1 MTETQASRLPTKEG
15 QKMPVADELD
25 RKVTRVFAGKVV
37 RKDLVRQVKVGAN
50 VPVYVLEYLLG
61 KYCATDD
68 SAAIEAG
75 LRLVNTTLAD
85 SVIRPDEAM
94 KAQSRVKER
103 GEMIYIDKISV
114 RLDGTKYWAELV
126 NFGNA
131 FVHIPDSIVRK
142 YDRLLE
148 GGVWAQAKLEYHED
162 EEVGGKSRPFF
173 ITELNPIQLA
183 SFKLEDYCTQR
194 SEFTTAE
201 WLDLLVRSMGLE
213 PRHYSQRVKLLMLI
227 RLVPMVQRNYN
238 LIELGPRGTGKS
250 FVYRDLSPYSI
261 LISGG
266 KTTVPNLFYNMSTR
280 KVGLVGLWD
289 TVAFDEVAGIKF
301 DDKTAIQ
308 ILKDYMESGSFSRGR
323 EELVADASIVFA
335 GNINQPVDV
344 LVKTSTLFQPLPV
357 EMQDMAL
364 IDRIHFY
371 IPGWE
376 LPKMRNEFLSD
387 HYGFVVDYLAEA
399 FRELRRRN
407 YTDVI
412 DRYYSLGTDLNTRDA
427 KAVRRT
433 LSGLVKLLHPAGDP
447 SKEEVAEYLDLSLE
461 GRRRVKEQ
469 LKKMGSFEY
478 YQTSFSYIDNESM
491 AEQFVGVPEEGGR
504 SLIGQDP
511 LPAGCVY
518 TAAITAADTVALHR
532 IEVSKM
538 SGAGKLR
545 ITGNPDR
552 GMKDSIITAFDY
564 VRANKNHLGIER
576 DLESYDFHVQLVDLM
591 QAKEGSQGGVAF
603 FVALYSLLREKPP
616 LAGLVVLGEMTIQ
629 GNILPVRS
637 LIEPLQVI
645 VDNGAKKVLVPISN
659 KRQLMEVPGDLLER
673 VDPIF
678 YSEPLGAAL
687 KAIGVG

>member
-1 MTETQASRLPTKEG
+1 MPTF
-15 QKMPVADELD
+15 DELD
-25 RKVTRVFAGKVV
+25 RKATQAFAGRVV
-37 RKDLVRQVKVGAN
+37 RKDLVRQVKVGTN

-68 SAAIEAG
+68 LASIEAG
-75 LRLVNTTLAD
+75 LRLVNSTLAE

-103 GEMIYIDKISV
+103 GQMSYIDKVSV
-114 RLDGTKYWAELV
+114 RLDGTKYWADLV
-126 NFGNA
+126 NFGNN
-131 FVHIPDSIVRK
+131 FIHIPDSIVRK

-148 GGVWAQAKLEYHED
+148 GGIWAQVKLEYRED
-162 EEVGGKSRPFF
+162 EEVSGKVRPFF

-183 SFKLEDYCTQR
+183 TFSLDDYASR
-194 SEFTTAE
+194 RAEFTTDE
-201 WLDLLVRSMGLE
+201 WIDLMVRSMGLE
-213 PRHYSQRVKLLMLI
+213 PTAFTRRVKLLMLM
-227 RLVPMVQRNYN
+227 RLVPMVQRNFN

-280 KVGLVGLWD
+280 KVGLVGMWD
-289 TVAFDEVAGIKF
+289 VVAFDEVAGVQF

-323 EELVADASIVFA
+323 EELVAEASIVFA

-344 LVKTSTLFQPLPV
+344 LVKTSTLFQPLPDD
-357 EMQDMAL
+357 MQDMAL

-399 FRELRRRN
+399 FRELRRGN
-407 YTDVI
+407 YTDVM
-412 DRYYSLGTDLNTRDA
+412 DRAFSLGTDLNTRDA

-433 LSGLVKLLHPAGDP
+433 VSGLVKLLHPAGDP
-447 SKEEVAEYLDLSLE
+447 SKTELAEYLELALE

-478 YQTSFSYIDNESM
+478 YQTSFSYIDTESM
-491 AEQFVGVPEEGGR
+491 QEHFVGVPEEGGR
-504 SLIGQDP
+504 ALIGQDP
-511 LPAGCVY
+511 LPPGSAY
-518 TAAITAADTVALHR
+518 TAAVTEGDTVSLHR
-532 IEVSKM
+532 IEINRM
-538 SGAGKLR
+538 SGSGKLR
-545 ITGNPDR
+545 ITGSPDR
-552 GMKDSIITAFDY
+552 SMKESIVTAFDY
-564 VRANKNHLGIER
+564 VRANRSRLGIER
-576 DLESYDFHVQLVDLM
+576 DIDSYDFHVQIVDLM
-591 QAKEGSQGGVAF
+591 QAKEGSKGGVAF
-603 FVALYSLLREKPP
+603 FVALYSLLRDKPP

-645 VDNGAKKVLVPISN
+645 VDNGAKKVLVPVSN
-659 KRQLMEVPGDLLER
+659 KRQYLEVPGDLLER

-678 YSEPLGAAL
+678 YSEPLAAAL
-687 KAIGVG
+687 KAIGVS

>member
-1 MTETQASRLPTKEG
+1 
-15 QKMPVADELD
+15 MPELDELD
-25 RKVTRVFAGKVV
+25 RKSTQAFAGRVV

-68 SAAIEAG
+68 PASIEAG
-75 LRLVNTTLAD
+75 MKLVNYTLAD

-103 GEMIYIDKISV
+103 GEMTFIDKVSA

-126 NFGNA
+126 NFSNA
-131 FVHIPDSIVRK
+131 FVNIPDTVVRK
-142 YDRLLE
+142 YDRLFE
-148 GGVWAQAKLEYHED
+148 GGVWAQVKIEFRDD
-162 EEVGGKSRPFF
+162 EEVSGKARPFF
-173 ITELNPIQLA
+173 VTELNPIQLA
-183 SFKLEDYCTQR
+183 TFKLDDYCERRANFST
-194 SEFTTAE
+194 SE
-201 WLDLLVRSMGLE
+201 WIDLLIRSMGLE
-213 PRHYSQRVKLLMLI
+213 PSRYSQRVKLLMLI
-227 RLVPMVQRNYN
+227 RLVPMVQRNFN

-280 KVGLVGLWD
+280 RVGLVGMWD
-289 TVAFDEVAGIKF
+289 TVAFDEVAGVKF
-301 DDKTAIQ
+301 EDKTAIQ

-323 EELVADASIVFA
+323 EELVAEASIVFA

-344 LVKTSTLFQPLPV
+344 LVKTSTLFQPLPP

-376 LPKMRNEFLSD
+376 LPKMHNDFLTN

-412 DRYYSLGTDLNTRDA
+412 DRYFSLGTDLNTRDA

-433 LSGLVKLLHPAGDP
+433 VSGLVKLIHPAGDP
-447 SKEEVAEYLDLSLE
+447 TKEELADYLELALE

-478 YQTSFSYIDNESM
+478 YQTSFSYIDNATMQEH
-491 AEQFVGVPEEGGR
+491 FVGVPEEGGR
-504 SLIGQDP
+504 ALIGQDP
-511 LPAGCVY
+511 LPAGSVY
-518 TAAITAADTVALHR
+518 TAAITDADAVALHR
-532 IEVSKM
+532 VEVSKM
-538 SGAGKLR
+538 SGSGKLR
-545 ITGNPDR
+545 ITGSPDR
-552 GMKDSIITAFDY
+552 TMKDSIITAFDY
-564 VRANKNHLGIER
+564 VRANKSHLGIER
-576 DLESYDFHVQLVDLM
+576 DIDSYDFHVQIVDLM
-591 QAKEGSQGGVAF
+591 QSKEGSQGGVGF
-603 FVALYSLLREKPP
+603 FIALYSLLREKPT

-629 GNILPVRS
+629 GNILPIRS
-637 LIEPLQVI
+637 LLEPLQVI
-645 VDNGAKKVLVPISN
+645 LDNGAKKVLVPLSN
-659 KRQLMEVPGDLLER
+659 KRQLLEVPGDLLEK

-678 YSEPLGAAL
+678 YSDPITAAL
-687 KAIGVG
+687 KAIGAG

>member
-1 MTETQASRLPTKEG
+1 MPTF
-15 QKMPVADELD
+15 DELD
-25 RKVTRVFAGKVV
+25 RKATQAFAGRVV
-37 RKDLVRQVKVGAN
+37 RKDLVRQVKVGSN

-68 SAAIEAG
+68 PASIEAG
-75 LRLVNTTLAD
+75 LRLVNSNLAE

-103 GEMIYIDKISV
+103 GDMTYIDKVSV
-114 RLDGTKYWAELV
+114 RLDGTKYWADLV
-126 NFGNA
+126 NFGNN
-131 FVHIPDSIVRK
+131 FIHIPDSVVRK

-148 GGVWAQAKLEYHED
+148 GGVWAQVKLEYREE
-162 EEVGGKSRPFF
+162 EEVSGKARPFF

-183 SFKLEDYCTQR
+183 SFGLDDYASR
-194 SEFTTAE
+194 RAEFTTDE
-201 WLDLLVRSMGLE
+201 WIDLLVRSMGLE
-213 PRHYSQRVKLLMLI
+213 PGAFTRRVKLLMLM
-227 RLVPMVQRNYN
+227 RLVPMVQRNFN

-280 KVGLVGLWD
+280 KVGLVGMWD
-289 TVAFDEVAGIKF
+289 VVAFDEVAGVQF

-323 EELVADASIVFA
+323 EELVAEASIVFA

-344 LVKTSTLFQPLPV
+344 LLKTSTLFQPLPE

-376 LPKMRNEFLSD
+376 LPKMRNEYLSD

-407 YTDVI
+407 YTDVA
-412 DRYYSLGTDLNTRDA
+412 DRYFSLGTDLNTRDA

-433 LSGLVKLLHPAGDP
+433 VSGLVKLLHPAGDP
-447 SKEEVAEYLDLSLE
+447 GKSEVAEYLELALE

-478 YQTSFSYIDNESM
+478 YQTSFSYIDTESM
-491 AEQFVGVPEEGGR
+491 QERFIGVPEEGGR
-504 SLIGQDP
+504 ALIGQDP
-511 LPAGCVY
+511 LPPGNVY
-518 TAAITAADTVALHR
+518 TAAFTESDTVVLHR
-532 IEVSKM
+532 IEVNRM
-538 SGAGKLR
+538 SGSGKLR
-545 ITGNPDR
+545 ITGSPDR
-552 GMKDSIITAFDY
+552 GMKDSIVTAFDY
-564 VRANKNHLGIER
+564 VRANRSRLGIER
-576 DLESYDFHVQLVDLM
+576 DLDNYDFHVQAVDLM
-591 QAKEGSQGGVAF
+591 QAKEGAQGGVAF
-603 FVALYSLLREKPP
+603 FVALYSLLREKPL

-629 GNILPVRS
+629 GNIMPVRS

-645 VDNGAKKVLVPISN
+645 VDNGAKKVLVPVSN
-659 KRQLMEVPGDLLER
+659 KRQYLEVPGDLLER

-678 YSEPLGAAL
+678 YSEPLAAAL
-687 KAIGVG
+687 KAIGMG